1 MENIRVLV
9 VDDSVVIR
17 RMLSDILSAEPGIE
31 VVATAASGRI
41 ALAKL
46 PFTHP
51 DVLTLDVE
59 MPQMNGLETLTE
71 LRKTHPE
78 LPVVMFSSVDG
89 SSAKQ
94 TLEALARGGTDVVTK
109 PSGMTNREQAIEHV
123 RQQLVPIVKSLG
135 ARALK
140 ARARASAPPRSVSRP
155 GARVIIPET
164 APSRIDVVAIGA
176 STGGPNALTT
186 LFAKLPQR
194 FPVPILIVQHMPPL
208 FTKLFAE
215 RLDASCDVRVS
226 EAVDGETPEPGHAY
240 IAPGDYHLTVARGP
254 SGLKLVLNQG
264 PQENSCRPAAD
275 VLFRS
280 VAATFGASSL
290 AVVLT
295 GMGQDGLV
303 GAKLIREAGGQ
314 AVVQDELSSVV
325 WGMPGYIAKA
335 GLAQAVL
342 PISDLG
348 AEVMR
353 RVDAFRR
360 RTVQEPNVA

>member
-140 ARARASAPPRSVSRP
+140 AALARARLRVRSP
-155 GARVIIPET
+155 GQVH
-164 APSRIDVVAIGA
+164 APSFPKRHLRA
-176 STGGPNALTT
+176 STSWPSARRRAGRT
-186 LFAKLPQR
+186 LSR
-194 FPVPILIVQHMPPL
+194 HCS
-208 FTKLFAE
+208 
-215 RLDASCDVRVS
+215 R
-226 EAVDGETPEPGHAY
+226 
-240 IAPGDYHLTVARGP
+240 
-254 SGLKLVLNQG
+254 
-264 PQENSCRPAAD
+264 SCR
-275 VLFRS
+275 S
-280 VAATFGASSL
+280 ASRCPS
-290 AVVLT
+290 
-295 GMGQDGLV
+295 
-303 GAKLIREAGGQ
+303 
-314 AVVQDELSSVV
+314 
-325 WGMPGYIAKA
+325 
-335 GLAQAVL
+335 
-342 PISDLG
+342 
-348 AEVMR
+348 
-353 RVDAFRR
+353 
-360 RTVQEPNVA
+360 

>member
-94 TLEALARGGTDVVTK
+94 TLEALAHGGTDVVTK

-155 GARVIIPET
+155 GARHH
-164 APSRIDVVAIGA
+164 SRNG
-176 STGGPNALTT
+176 T
-186 LFAKLPQR
+186 FAHR
-194 FPVPILIVQHMPPL
+194 RRGHRRVDGR
-208 FTKLFAE
+208 AE
-215 RLDASCDVRVS
+215 RSHDIVR
-226 EAVDGETPEPGHAY
+226 EAAAALPGAHPDRPTHATAVHQAVRRTLGRELRRTGVRGSGRRDPGARSAY

-348 AEVMR
+348 AEVTR